1 MVALVWEA
9 SLRVVWCREREK
21 RVMVC
26 EEIGFGD
33 GEFEVKDIEELA
45 FYPADVALAED
56 PGAERPVD
64 VLEGGVVQVL
74 KCEVSIEREMT

>member
-21 RVMVC
+21 CVMVC

-33 GEFEVKDIEELA
+33 GEFEVEDVEELTLDA
-45 FYPADVALAED
+45 ADVTLAED

-64 VLEGGVVQVL
+64 VLQRGVVKVL
-74 KCEVSIEREMT
+74 QREAR